1 VQPFGHGLS
10 EGLFL
15 FGYDTKRRRGFQTI
29 KKGGERMKTGLII
42 YVVGND
48 RENFIDEAKLQ
59 GQIPAW
65 ADIVEIVAQNNGHY
79 DIHDAWWKLIARG
92 MQRIICKIAEIN
104 DSEKIILTQKELRL
118 CG

>member
-1 VQPFGHGLS
+1 
-10 EGLFL
+10 
-15 FGYDTKRRRGFQTI
+15 
-29 KKGGERMKTGLII
+29 MKTGLII

-48 RENFIDEAKLQ
+48 TANFINDVTLQ

-92 MQRIICKIAEIN
+92 MQRIICKIAEIT
-104 DSEKIILTQKELRL
+104 DSVMSDDYNTRLTTIKIPEIKN
-118 CG
+118 

>member
-1 VQPFGHGLS
+1 
-10 EGLFL
+10 
-15 FGYDTKRRRGFQTI
+15 
-29 KKGGERMKTGLII
+29 MKTGLII

-48 RENFIDEAKLQ
+48 TANFINDVTLQ

-92 MQRIICKIAEIN
+92 IQRIICKIAEIT
-104 DSEKIILTQKELRL
+104 DSGKIILRVKKFLYWHYES
-118 CG
+118 

>member
-1 VQPFGHGLS
+1 
-10 EGLFL
+10 
-15 FGYDTKRRRGFQTI
+15 
-29 KKGGERMKTGLII
+29 MKTGLII

-48 RENFIDEAKLQ
+48 SENLIDKAKLQ

-92 MQRIICKIAEIN
+92 MQRIICKIAEI
-104 DSEKIILTQKELRL
+104 SVSGKTILTERELRFS
-118 CG
+118 G